1 MNIPMKPLCLAALL
15 IALAPSAF
23 GADPFPGLK
32 AILSQEEW
40 QRARLD
46 RLSPDELGVIDAAL
60 IRYHSGRETA
70 HRAEVG
76 ALRQEVQQVSEERKR
91 GILERFGMPV
101 FGENDWRDMPPL
113 QAKVVAWAGGNKFR
127 LDNGQVWEGVD
138 PIPYELVNKNVEIQ
152 ARPLGRYA
160 LVVEGANTTIRVIRL
175 R

>member
-1 MNIPMKPLCLAALL
+1 MKPLHLVVLLLALTPAALAAD
-15 IALAPSAF
+15 S
-23 GADPFPGLK
+23 FPGLK
-32 AILSQEEW
+32 EILSPQEWE
-40 QRARLD
+40 RARLD

-60 IRYHSGRETA
+60 IRFYSSRESRHS
-70 HRAEVG
+70 AEVG

-91 GILERFGMPV
+91 GIMERFGLPV
-101 FGENDWRDMPPL
+101 FGDSDWRDMPPL

-127 LDNGQVWEGVD
+127 LDNGQLWEGVD
-138 PIPYELVNKNVEIQ
+138 PIPYELVDKNVEIQ